1 MTNPEITA
9 IIVEDVVAYLNTVEK
24 LITQYTPQV
33 RVVGKC
39 TTLAEASLLIKK
51 YNPELLFLDIQFEE
65 EGRTAFDLLN
75 ELDQKSNFRFQIIFI
90 TAHREKD
97 YYAMAFEYGALQF
110 LEKPID
116 AERLIAAVDRVMLNF
131 LNRKDIDWMSQV
143 KQLHRMWYQGLQGG
157 RLVVEGT
164 RFTEVVDMDSVVL
177 LEASG
182 RYTII
187 HLCDGKA
194 ILSSRNLGDYE
205 KRLESA
211 PGFLRIHHSRIINLN
226 YVKRYSRKERI
237 IELNAPID
245 KQVASKDRF
254 RFFLKAMEG
263 CSSES

>member
-24 LITQYTPQV
+24 LINQYTPQV

-51 YNPELLFLDIQFEE
+51 HNPELLFLDIQFEE

-75 ELDQKSNFRFQIIFI
+75 ELDQKSNYRFQIIFI

-116 AERLIAAVDRVMLNF
+116 ADRLVAAVDRVMLS
-131 LNRKDIDWMSQV
+131 LVSRKDLDWMSQA
-143 KQLHRMWYQGLQGG
+143 KHLHRLWHHGLEGG

-164 RFTEVVDMDSVVL
+164 RYTEVVDMEAVVL

-182 RYTII
+182 RYTVIY
-187 HLCDGKA
+187 LCDGRT

-205 KRLESA
+205 RRLESS
-211 PGFLRIHHSRIINLN
+211 PGFFRIHHSRILNLQ

-254 RFFLKAMEG
+254 KIFLKVMEG
-263 CSSES
+263 GSPES

>member
-9 IIVEDVVAYLNTVEK
+9 IIVEDVVSYLHTIEK
-24 LITQYTPQV
+24 LINQHTPQV
-33 RVVGKC
+33 RVAGKC
-39 TTLAEASLLIKK
+39 TTLAEASLLIRKH
-51 YNPELLFLDIQFEE
+51 NPELLFLDIQFEE

-116 AERLIAAVDRVMLNF
+116 AERLISAVDRVMLNR
-131 LNRKDIDWMSQV
+131 LNRKDLDWMSQV
-143 KQLHRMWYQGLQGG
+143 KQLHRLWHQGLPGG
-157 RLVVEGT
+157 KVVIEGT
-164 RFTEVVDMDSVVL
+164 RFTEVVDTDAIVL

-187 HLCDGKA
+187 HLCDGKT
-194 ILSSRNLGDYE
+194 ILSSRSLGEYE
-205 KRLESA
+205 SRLESA
-211 PGFLRIHHSRIINLN
+211 PGFFRIHHSRILNLN
-226 YVKRYSRKERI
+226 YVKRFSRKERI

-245 KQVASKDRF
+245 KQIASKDRF
-254 RFFLKAMEG
+254 KIFLKAMTDFNH
-263 CSSES
+263 